1 MGMIQDIQKK
11 AILILGC
18 GNILFGDDG
27 FGPEVIAHLEA
38 HYPLPDTVLAQDI
51 GTGLRDFLF
60 DLLIAPTKPKR
71 IFLLDAICLPDR
83 KAGDLFEIDLAQFP
97 EGKTSGGPFHQ
108 FPSIGQLQELEGLTG
123 VDIRIL
129 AVQTRELPDTVHPG
143 LSPEVREAI
152 PRACDWL
159 IKEIGSEI
167 NSFSF

>member
-1 MGMIQDIQKK
+1 MIQDIQKK

-38 HYPLPDTVLAQDI
+38 HYPLPDAVLARDI

-83 KAGDLFEIDLAQFP
+83 KAGELFEIDLTRFS
-97 EGKTSGGPFHQ
+97 EGKTGGGPFHQ

-123 VDIRIL
+123 VDIRLL

-159 IKEIGSEI
+159 IKEIGSDI